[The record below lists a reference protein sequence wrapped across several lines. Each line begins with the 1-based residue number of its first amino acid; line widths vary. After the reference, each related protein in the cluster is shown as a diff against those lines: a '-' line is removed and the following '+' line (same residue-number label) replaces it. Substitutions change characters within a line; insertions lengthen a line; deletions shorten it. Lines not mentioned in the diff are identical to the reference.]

1 MTEETDKK
9 MPFGFEVSYELFN
22 ARGERLR
29 NTLLLENPGAGHTL
43 RLDIANLLTEE
54 ALVLRQ
60 RPSAGEV
67 LGAHHFRLRFA
78 AGALAARETRVVGA
92 DWDIRRV
99 DREDGSADVYLAWR
113 SPEVRIGPGDRLMLL
128 VQGLYATPDAG
139 TEVIVDVSWPA
150 LVVPEGPDDPNVF
163 HLVPPEGSAGSD
175 CSLAQQLALG
185 VRDRRGRP
193 DIPLR
198 ARFEGSNQV
207 INIATTPNTTLTLRL
222 VNSASPQSQEVLRF
236 HRDPSDPAKSS
247 RLVVALPVGTAEAQ
261 PWALGYDSFLER
273 TKIALADWTVSGP
286 TLSADGD
293 LLEWEL
299 TPTKDVTIAPRES
312 LTLTLS
318 DMATTHPSGT
328 TYLELRYSAVP
339 GYWDGEILC
348 PIEKSPLRF
357 GRVDNYTNV
366 GIGHAEPSAAL
377 HLHRGDM
384 MIDTGEIQHAQA
396 FKFRSFA
403 KTLDDNAV
411 AQFTNKDDAFLMT
424 LFFSGKLRLWRPYA
438 ELQSAHSLTFRSD
451 MEGGNTVARF
461 LKQNDAVPL
470 MELLGDGTLR
480 LLRGRFKDG
489 TGLVVPVGTV
499 VAYAG
504 SAPPAPEGWLM
515 CDGGEHSSEDHK
527 ELSDLLGTT
536 YGDAGEGKFRVPD
549 LSTSAPAQSNQPLH
563 HIIKA

>member
-1 MTEETDKK
+1 MTEETNKK

-43 RLDIANLLTEE
+43 RLDIVNLLTDE
-54 ALVLRQ
+54 AIVLRQ
-60 RPSAGEV
+60 RPTAGEV

-99 DREDGSADVYLAWR
+99 DREDGSTDVYLAWR
-113 SPEVRIGPGDRLMLL
+113 SPDVRIAPGDRLMLL
-128 VQGLYATPDAG
+128 VQGLYASPEAAG
-139 TEVIVDVSWPA
+139 TEVIMDLSWPA

-175 CSLAQQLALG
+175 CALAQQLALG

-198 ARFEGSNQV
+198 AHFEGSNQV
-207 INIATTPNTTLTLRL
+207 INYPTTPNTTLTLRL
-222 VNSASPQSQEVLRF
+222 VNSASPQSQEILRF
-236 HRDPSDPAKSS
+236 HHDPSDPAKSS
-247 RLVVALPVGTAEAQ
+247 RLVVALPVGTVEAQ
-261 PWALGYDSFLER
+261 PWALGSESLLER
-273 TKIALADWTVSGP
+273 TKITLADWTVSGP
-286 TLSADGD
+286 TLNADGD

-318 DMATTHPSGT
+318 DMATLHPSGT
-328 TYLELRYSAVP
+328 AYLELRYSAIP
-339 GYWDGEILC
+339 GYSDGEILC

-357 GRVDNYTNV
+357 GRSGTHDNV
-366 GIGHAEPSAAL
+366 GIAHAEPSAVL

-384 MIDTGEIQHAQA
+384 RIDTGEIQHGNWFIFRA
-396 FKFRSFA
+396 FYR
-403 KTLDDNAV
+403 TLDDNHI
-411 AQFTNKDDAFLMT
+411 AQFFHQDELLMT
-424 LFFSGKLRLWRPYA
+424 LSRLGKLRLHAPYS

-451 MEGGNTVARF
+451 VTEGDTVARF
-461 LKQNDAVPL
+461 LNQNAAVPL
-470 MELLGDGTLR
+470 MELRADGTLR
-480 LLRGRFKDG
+480 LLSGRFKDD
-489 TGLVVPVGTV
+489 TGFVVPVGTV

-504 SAPPAPEGWLM
+504 TAPPAPEGWLM
-515 CDGGEHSSEDHK
+515 CDGAEHDSKDHQ
-527 ELSDLLGTT
+527 ELSDLLGTI

-549 LSTSAPAQSNQPLH
+549 LSTSAPAQPNQPLH
-563 HIIKA
+563 YIIKA

>member
-1 MTEETDKK
+1 MTEETNKK

-29 NTLLLENPGAGHTL
+29 DTLLLENPGAGHTL
-43 RLDIANLLTEE
+43 RLDIENLLTDE
-54 ALVLRQ
+54 AIVLRQ
-60 RPSAGEV
+60 RPTAGEV

-99 DREDGSADVYLAWR
+99 DREDGATDVYLAWR
-113 SPEVRIGPGDRLMLL
+113 SPDVRIAPGDRLMLL
-128 VQGLYATPDAG
+128 VQGLYAAPDAG
-139 TEVIVDVSWPA
+139 TEVIVDLSWPA

-222 VNSASPQSQEVLRF
+222 VNSASPQSQEILRF

-247 RLVVALPVGTAEAQ
+247 RLVVALPVETAEAQ
-261 PWALGYDSFLER
+261 PWALGYKSFLER
-273 TKIALADWTVSGP
+273 TKITLADWTVSGP
-286 TLSADGD
+286 TLNADGD

-328 TYLELRYSAVP
+328 AYLELRYSAVP
-339 GYWDGEILC
+339 GYSDGEILC
-348 PIEKSPLRF
+348 PVEKSPIHF
-357 GRVDNYTNV
+357 GRVGTYTNV
-366 GIGHAEPSAAL
+366 GIGHAEPSASL

-384 MIDTGEIQHAQA
+384 MIDTGEIQHGNWFMFRA
-396 FKFRSFA
+396 FQ
-403 KTLDDNAV
+403 KTHDDNPV
-411 AQFTNKDDAFLMT
+411 AQFSHQDALLMT
-424 LFFSGKLRLWRPYA
+424 LSRLGKLRLHAPYA
-438 ELQSAHSLTFRSD
+438 ELHGAHALTFRAD
-451 MEGGNTVARF
+451 VEEGDTVARF
-461 LKQNDAVPL
+461 LKQNEAVPL

-480 LLRGRFKDG
+480 LLRGRFKDD
-489 TGLVVPVGTV
+489 TGFVVPVGTV

-504 SAPPAPEGWLM
+504 TAPPAPEGWLM
-515 CDGGEHSSEDHK
+515 CDGAEHDSKDHQ

-549 LSTSAPAQSNQPLH
+549 LSTSAPAQSSQLLH
-563 HIIKA
+563 YIIKA